1 MTIETIQLDWRGM
14 RCPEPIL
21 KTARKVRKLRDG
33 TDRRIQIYADDDA
46 FPMDIKSW
54 CQSSGITLM
63 GVEERDGYY
72 EAILALGDSH
82 ASPTPPSSE
91 AKKLVKAMRET
102 IDRKPPHRHT
112 PKLSEVE
119 KVTTPDFEAKEVA
132 LDCLGMACPEPIL
145 KLARAYRKLDEGAAV
160 TITADD
166 DAFPVDIKSWLKSSG
181 ATLISLHDET
191 APYKATISKPSTTT
205 HAESAPAKPAPAK
218 EQERVAAPAPRP
230 GTLQLQLDGLEWED
244 AMARLESM
252 TGPAWAGETLEV
264 YTSNTSHLQ
273 QIVTWLAQAGHQL
286 VRFDA
291 AQGVI
296 ELGISGNA
304 TSQALVTTSSQ
315 ALVPAN
321 QNKRATFLVIHN
333 DFESL
338 MAALMI
344 ANTTAAQNIETSIF
358 FSFWGVNLLRS
369 DRPRQNEPKK
379 PMTIIHRMFRW
390 MMPRGPGRQPLSKMH
405 FGGAGKAMMLASMR
419 QQNVMDLET
428 LMEAAIES
436 GVQFTVC
443 TMSMSIMGIQKRD
456 IMERDNISF
465 AGVASFV
472 ADSAH
477 SDISMV
483 F

>member
-54 CQSSGITLM
+54 CQSAGITLM

-72 EAILALGDSH
+72 EAILQLDQANTK
-82 ASPTPPSSE
+82 APTKRSD
-91 AKKLVKAMRET
+91 AIRVMRET
-102 IDRKPPHRHT
+102 IDTEPPRMPT
-112 PKLSEVE
+112 QPTTISVTSEGQ
-119 KVTTPDFEAKEVA
+119 T
-132 LDCLGMACPEPIL
+132 LDCTGMACPEPIL
-145 KLARAYRKLDEGAAV
+145 KLARAYRKLGDGGTL

-166 DAFPVDIKSWLKSSG
+166 DAFPIDLKSWLKSSG
-181 ATLISLHDET
+181 GTLVDIQESTL
-191 APYKATISKPSTTT
+191 PFSATISKPSKEKPVPTPVAQSTRVASTSHTTAPIAVSSAT
-205 HAESAPAKPAPAK
+205 HSAPTTSHSALRLDL
-218 EQERVAAPAPRP
+218 EGLTWEAA
-230 GTLQLQLDGLEWED
+230 L
-244 AMARLESM
+244 ARLESM
-252 TGPAWAGETLEV
+252 TAPAWGGETLEV
-264 YTSNTSHLQ
+264 RTTHTGHLQ
-273 QIVTWLAQAGHQL
+273 QIVSWLTSAGHQL
-286 VRFDA
+286 VKFDA

-296 ELGISGNA
+296 LLGVSAHATGAVA
-304 TSQALVTTSSQ
+304 TSSSQ
-315 ALVPAN
+315 ALVPIN
-321 QNKRATFLVIHN
+321 TKKRATFLVIHN

-338 MAALMI
+338 MAALMV
-344 ANTTAAQNIETSIF
+344 ANTTAAQDIETSIF

-369 DRPRQNEPKK
+369 DRPRHNVPKK

-390 MMPRGPGRQPLSKMH
+390 MMPIGPGRQPLSKMH

-419 QQNVMDLET
+419 QQNVMDLES
-428 LMEAAIES
+428 LMESAIES
-436 GVQFTVC
+436 GVRFTVC

-456 IMERDNISF
+456 IMERDNIDF

-472 ADSAH
+472 TDSAD